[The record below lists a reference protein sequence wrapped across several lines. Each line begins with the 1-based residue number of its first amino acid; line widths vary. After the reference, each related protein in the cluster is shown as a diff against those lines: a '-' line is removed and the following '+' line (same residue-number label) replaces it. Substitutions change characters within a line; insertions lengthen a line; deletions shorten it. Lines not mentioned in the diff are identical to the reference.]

1 MVMYSTEGKY
11 PVISMP
17 GRVRRTNGLT
27 YTAEAVLENLSDPTH
42 PYIEV
47 VDPPSYDKETHNL
60 EWTGTDWLITE
71 KPPAPESLNLQ
82 PLQSLNLQPLQS
94 LNLQKQQLRQK
105 VANPLRL
112 IGNDLWISHL

>member
-71 KPPAPESLNLQ
+71 KPPAPEVVESTAAAVVE
-82 PLQSLNLQPLQS
+82 STAAAVVES
-94 LNLQKQQLRQK
+94 TE
-105 VANPLRL
+105 ATTETE
-112 IGNDLWISHL
+112 GS

>member
-17 GRVRRTNGLT
+17 RRVRRTNGLT

-71 KPPAPESLNLQ
+71 KPPAPVVVESTAA
-82 PLQSLNLQPLQS
+82 SVVES
-94 LNLQKQQLRQK
+94 TAAS
-105 VANPLRL
+105 VVESTAATTETE
-112 IGNDLWISHL
+112 GS

>member
-17 GRVRRTNGLT
+17 RRVRRTNGLT

-71 KPPAPESLNLQ
+71 KPPAPIVVESTEATTEIESTA
-82 PLQSLNLQPLQS
+82 PAVVEPTEATTETEGS
-94 LNLQKQQLRQK
+94 
-105 VANPLRL
+105 
-112 IGNDLWISHL
+112 

>member
-71 KPPAPESLNLQ
+71 KPPAPVVVESTAAAVVE
-82 PLQSLNLQPLQS
+82 STAAATETEGS
-94 LNLQKQQLRQK
+94 
-105 VANPLRL
+105 
-112 IGNDLWISHL
+112 